1 MQHSSDAYSGV
12 RKAVVSLMEKD
23 QQFAQFWESYP
34 AARRQRGYMAETLF
48 LHAVAAVSF
57 EALMLALEQ
66 HKRSDQWQTAR
77 LIPNMRTWLEEER
90 YYQVLPTAARGL
102 SVADEAQRW
111 RSLSPQEQLR
121 RLGVKR

>member
-1 MQHSSDAYSGV
+1 MQYSSDAYSGV
-12 RKAVVSLMEKD
+12 RKAVVSIMEND
-23 QQFAQFWESYP
+23 QRFAQFWESYP
-34 AARRQRGYMAETLF
+34 AARRQRGYMVETLF

-90 YYQVLPTAARGL
+90 WYQVLPAAKL
-102 SVADEAQRW
+102 SPADEAQRW

-121 RLGVKR
+121 RLGLKP

>member
-1 MQHSSDAYSGV
+1 
-12 RKAVVSLMEKD
+12 MERD
-23 QQFAQFWESYP
+23 QQFAAFVQAYP
-34 AARRQRGYMAETLF
+34 AARRQRGYMVETLF

-57 EALMLALEQ
+57 EALMLALDQ
-66 HKRSDQWQTAR
+66 HKRSDQWQTPR

>member
-1 MQHSSDAYSGV
+1 MQRD
-12 RKAVVSLMEKD
+12 L
-23 QQFAQFWESYP
+23 QFAHFFGTYP
-34 AARRQRGYMAETLF
+34 ASRRQRGYMVETLF

-66 HKRSDQWQTAR
+66 HMRSDQWQTAR

-90 YYQVLPTAARGL
+90 YYQVLPSPARGL

-111 RSLSPQEQLR
+111 RSLSPHEQLR
-121 RLGVKR
+121 RLGGKR